1 MNQFGFI
8 SNRSTQLAVIE
19 TVCDLFHAM
28 NLSLVTGLLFL
39 DVREAFDSLNHVILL
54 DKLKKIGLEDSILNW
69 FYLDRKQIV
78 RHSGLISNELKV
90 KSGIPQE
97 SILGPTLFIFYINDI
112 FEKNNRCKNKNVRR

>member
-19 TVCDLFHAM
+19 TVCDPFHAM
-28 NLSLVTGLLFL
+28 NSSLVTGLLFL

-112 FEKNNRCKNKNVRR
+112 FKKNNRCKNKNVRR